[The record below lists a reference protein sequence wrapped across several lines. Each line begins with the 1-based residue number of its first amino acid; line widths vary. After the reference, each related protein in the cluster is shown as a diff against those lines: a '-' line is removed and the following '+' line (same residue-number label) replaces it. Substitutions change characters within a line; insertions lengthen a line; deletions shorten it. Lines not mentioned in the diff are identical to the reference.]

1 MKDVVIDGVKIGPD
15 HPPYIIAE
23 LSANHNGSLEHA
35 LSTIDEAKKRGA
47 SAIKLQTY
55 TADTMT
61 IDSDRPEF
69 LIKGGPWDGFK
80 LYDLYKWAETP
91 FEWHKA
97 MFEHA
102 RKIGI
107 TVFSTPFDETAVDL
121 LEELDAPAYKIASFE
136 VTDLPLI
143 EYVAKT
149 GKPMIMSTGMA
160 SEQEIEEA
168 VATARN
174 AGCEQLV
181 LLHCISS
188 YPAPMEQANIAQVK
202 ELGNR
207 FQAIPGLSDHTL
219 GTTASVAAVA
229 LGACLIEKH
238 FILNRQ
244 DGGPDSGFSIEPE
257 ELERLCVETRE
268 ARLAIGHVGYTRQK
282 AEEQNRIFRRSIYF
296 MRDMKAGE
304 VIQAKD
310 IRRIRP
316 GIGIEPKHFSTVI
329 GKTLKSDV
337 TRGTP
342 TNWELFDE

>member
-1 MKDVVIDGVKIGPD
+1 MSVMIDGVKIGPG

-35 LSTIDEAKKRGA
+35 LATIDEAKRCGA

-69 LIKGGPWDGFK
+69 LIKGGPWDGYK

-97 MFEHA
+97 MFDHA

-107 TVFSTPFDETAVDL
+107 TVFSTPFDESAVNL

-136 VTDLPLI
+136 LTDLPLI

-149 GKPMIMSTGMA
+149 GKPMIMSTGLA
-160 SEQEIEEA
+160 TEQEIQEA
-168 VATARN
+168 VTTARS
-174 AGCEQLV
+174 AGCKELV

-188 YPAPMEQANIAQVK
+188 YPAPMEQANVAQLV
-202 ELGNR
+202 ELGKR
-207 FQAIPGLSDHTL
+207 FEAIPGLSDHTL

-238 FILNRQ
+238 FILNRS

-257 ELERLCVETRE
+257 ELTRLCKDTKDAWAAV
-268 ARLAIGHVGYTRQK
+268 GKPGYTRQI
-282 AEEQNRIFRRSIYF
+282 AEDSNKIFRRSVYF

-304 VIQAKD
+304 LVTEND

-316 GIGIEPKHFSTVI
+316 GIGLEPKQFQKLL
-329 GKTLKSDV
+329 GKVLKVDIK
-337 TRGTP
+337 RGTP
-342 TNWELFDE
+342 TAWELFDE

>member
-1 MKDVVIDGVKIGPD
+1 MSVTIDGVKVGPG

-23 LSANHNGSLEHA
+23 LSANHNGSLERA
-35 LSTIDEAKKRGA
+35 LSTIDEAKRRGA

-69 LIKGGPWDGFK
+69 LIQGGPWDGYR
-80 LYDLYKWAETP
+80 LYDLYKWAQTP

-102 RKIGI
+102 RNIGI

-136 VTDLPLI
+136 MTDLPLV

-149 GKPMIMSTGMA
+149 GKPMVISTGMA
-160 SEQEIEEA
+160 TEQEIEEA
-168 VATARN
+168 VAAARN
-174 AGCEQLV
+174 AGCKELV

-188 YPAPMEQANIAQVK
+188 YPAPIEQANVAQLV
-202 ELGNR
+202 ELGKR
-207 FQAIPGLSDHTL
+207 FDAVPGLSDHTL

-238 FILNRQ
+238 FILNRE

-257 ELERLCVETRE
+257 ELERLCKDTHDAWAAV
-268 ARLAIGHVGYTRQK
+268 GQVGYSRQK
-282 AEEQNRIFRRSIYF
+282 AEEKSKVFRRSIYYV
-296 MRDMKAGE
+296 RDMQAGDVITKA
-304 VIQAKD
+304 D

-316 GIGIEPKHFSTVI
+316 GTGIEPKYFTALI
-329 GKTLKSDV
+329 GKTLKKDIAK
-337 TRGTP
+337 GTP
-342 TNWELFDE
+342 SAWDQFND